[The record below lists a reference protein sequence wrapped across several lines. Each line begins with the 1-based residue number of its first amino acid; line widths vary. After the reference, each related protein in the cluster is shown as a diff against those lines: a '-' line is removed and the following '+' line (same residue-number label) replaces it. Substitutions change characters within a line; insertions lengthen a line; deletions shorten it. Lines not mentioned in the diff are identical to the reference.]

1 VKAVW
6 SIIDIAL
13 TNSIPHNLNI
23 PNQHEVYII
32 LRNFA
37 ENDMRYGWVEF
48 SGVQIIT
55 NDQDYDHITAEE
67 IAKRYARLGLPEEIL
82 EGKFKNGAKK

>member
-13 TNSIPHNLNI
+13 ANNIPHNLSI
-23 PNQHEVYII
+23 PNPHEVYII

-55 NDQDYDHITAEE
+55 NDHDFDHITEEE
-67 IAKRYARLGLPEEIL
+67 IAKRYARLGLPKEIL
-82 EGKFKNGAKK
+82 EGNFKK